1 MVTRSLLDL
10 LRRPGASYDA
20 VEAEASSSGTVSRE
34 TLRAEA
40 GRQLADQVIDQIET
54 ATRYSGYVEKQ
65 QAEVERSAKSESTL
79 IPIDLDFEDICAL
92 SFEARQALS
101 AQRPTTIGAAA
112 RLPGMTPAAMSL
124 LLVHVRKH
132 HRAHGANRTLGP
144 SSADA

>member
-1 MVTRSLLDL
+1 M
-10 LRRPGASYDA
+10 
-20 VEAEASSSGTVSRE
+20 
-34 TLRAEA
+34 
-40 GRQLADQVIDQIET
+40 IDQIET

-65 QAEVERSAKSESTL
+65 QADVERSAKSESTL
-79 IPIDLDFEDICAL
+79 IPIDLDFHDIRAL

-132 HRAHGANRTLGP
+132 HRAHGAGRTLAP

>member
-1 MVTRSLLDL
+1 M
-10 LRRPGASYDA
+10 
-20 VEAEASSSGTVSRE
+20 
-34 TLRAEA
+34 
-40 GRQLADQVIDQIET
+40 IDQIET

-65 QAEVERSAKSESTL
+65 QADVERSAKSESTL
-79 IPIDLDFEDICAL
+79 IPIDLDFNDIRAL
-92 SFEARQALS
+92 SFEARQALD

-132 HRAHGANRTLGP
+132 HRTHGASRTLAP